1 MRHNRFTSQSGR
13 GILSRKKVVMKKENS
28 RIALLLGSPRHKAL
42 WVFGLA
48 CVIFLFTLFSFT
60 LSHKPSQLSPIWFPS
75 AIMMAAFYRF
85 PGALWP
91 AIALAGIAGIV
102 GATSLYSPTITLLY
116 PLTNV
121 AEALIGALL
130 MRRWLTREDPL
141 QTLQDW
147 TRMAIA
153 SALIPSLLGGMLIGG
168 LAPEGTKWQSL
179 LVWVLSEATGALALV
194 PLGLLLNAQFCK
206 RYRRN
211 PGELLPFLLTAAVT
225 LILSVLSLLY
235 LPWPFTCIM
244 VLLMWS
250 AVRQPRC
257 EAFLIFLV
265 TIMTVLTL
273 TTQHPQ
279 VLHMIENTLNGYALN
294 DLPGL
299 PFLMVLLPTGVMSIA
314 IHAVESERRRIIE
327 SETRFRNAME
337 YSAIGMAVVDTHGQW
352 LQVNKALSS
361 FLGYHQDEL
370 YQMTIQQVT
379 WHEDLPKEL
388 DKLNQLL
395 NGDIDT
401 YTLEKRYCTR
411 RGDIVWALLVVSL
424 VRNDDGTPLYFIKQI
439 EDIDDLKKSREA
451 NKQLMARI
459 TLANDALFQEKERLH
474 ITLKS
479 IHEAVVSTDNQQNII
494 FMNPVAEKMSGWTQ
508 AQAQGKPLLQVLHI
522 TYENDGFVIN
532 GLQQEDNHGD
542 NSEQDQVLRNRH
554 GDRFDIH
561 YTMTPLNT
569 QEGVRIGF
577 VLVIQDVTESR
588 KLLRQLSYNATHDAL
603 TRLPNRSNF
612 ESQLKGLLKLLP
624 GSHQSHALVML
635 DLDFFKAV
643 NDSAG
648 HAAGDALL
656 YEIAILMRSLLRP
669 SDILAR
675 LGGDE
680 FGFILRHCTTE
691 QALHA
696 TQRVVDAINHYEF
709 TWAGRAHRVGA
720 SAGLTMIHE
729 HNAHL
734 AQALVQADAACY
746 ASKHD
751 GRGIVTVYTLNAH
764 SGDQA

>member
-1 MRHNRFTSQSGR
+1 
-13 GILSRKKVVMKKENS
+13 MKKENH
-28 RIALLLGSPRHKAL
+28 RIAFISSSPRHSAQL
-42 WVFGLA
+42 VFGLA
-48 CVIFLFTLFSFT
+48 FVIFLFTLFSFA
-60 LSHKPSQLSPIWFPS
+60 LSHKPSELSPIWFPT

-85 PGALWP
+85 HTVLWP
-91 AIALAGIAGIV
+91 AIALAGIAGII
-102 GATSLYSPTITLLY
+102 GATSLYSPSISLLY

-121 AEALIGALL
+121 TEALIGALL
-130 MRRWLTREDPL
+130 MRRWLVREDPL
-141 QTLQDW
+141 KDLHDW
-147 TRMAIA
+147 SKMAIA
-153 SALIPSLLGGMLIGG
+153 SALIPPLLGGMLIGS
-168 LAPEGTKWQSL
+168 LAPGGTGWQTL
-179 LVWVLSEATGALALV
+179 LVWVFSEATGALALV
-194 PLGLLLNAQFCK
+194 PLGLLLDAQVFK
-206 RYRRN
+206 RYRQR
-211 PGELLPFLLTAAVT
+211 PRELIPFLLTAAMT
-225 LILSVLSLLY
+225 LILSLLSMLY

-250 AVRQPRC
+250 AVRQRRC
-257 EAFLIFLV
+257 EAFLIFLI

-273 TTQHPQ
+273 TALHPQ
-279 VLHMIENTLNGYALN
+279 VLHMIESTLNGYALT

-314 IHAVESERRRIIE
+314 IHAVDSERRRIIE

-352 LQVNKALSS
+352 LQVNKALGT
-361 FLGYHQDEL
+361 FLGYNQDEL
-370 YQMTIQQVT
+370 HQMTFQQVT
-379 WHEDLPKEL
+379 WHEDLPKDL
-388 DKLNQLL
+388 AQLNRLL

-411 RGDIVWALLVVSL
+411 TGDIVWALLVVSL

-474 ITLKS
+474 ITLRS
-479 IHEAVVSTDNQQNII
+479 IHDAVVSTDNQQNII

-508 AQAQGKPLLQVLHI
+508 AQAHGKPLLQVLHI

-532 GLQQEDNHGD
+532 GLRQEDKNRD
-542 NSEQDQVLRNRH
+542 ESEQDKVLRNRH

-569 QEGVRIGF
+569 QEGDRIGF

-603 TRLPNRSNF
+603 THLPNRSSF

-656 YEIAILMRSLLRP
+656 HEIAVLMRSMLRP

-680 FGFILRHCTTE
+680 FGFILRHCSTE
-691 QALHA
+691 QALNA
-696 TQRVVDAINHYEF
+696 TERVVDAINHYEF
-709 TWAGRAHRVGA
+709 SWAGRAHRVGA
-720 SAGLTMIHE
+720 SAGITMIHE
-729 HNAHL
+729 HNARP
-734 AQALVQADAACY
+734 AEALVQADAACY

-751 GRGIVTVYTLNAH
+751 GRGIVTVYASIVH
-764 SGDQA
+764 SGDQSSACQICNNA

>member
-1 MRHNRFTSQSGR
+1 
-13 GILSRKKVVMKKENS
+13 MKKENH
-28 RIALLLGSPRHKAL
+28 RIALISGSPRRLAQL
-42 WVFGLA
+42 VFGLGF
-48 CVIFLFTLFSFT
+48 VIFLFTLFSFS
-60 LSHKPSQLSPIWFPS
+60 LSRNPSELSPIWFPS

-85 PGALWP
+85 NGILWP
-91 AIALAGIAGIV
+91 AIALAGIAGIIA
-102 GATSLYSPTITLLY
+102 ATRLYSPTLSLLY

-121 AEALIGALL
+121 MEAVVGTLL
-130 MRRWLTREDPL
+130 LRRWLVREDPL
-141 QTLQDW
+141 QNLHDW

-153 SALIPSLLGGMLIGG
+153 SALIPPLLGGMLIGSC
-168 LAPEGTKWQSL
+168 APSGTGWQTL

-194 PLGLLLNAQFCK
+194 PLGLLINGQFFQ
-206 RYRRN
+206 RYRRH
-211 PGELLPFLLTAAVT
+211 PRELLPLLLTAAVT

-250 AVRQPRC
+250 AVRQPRR
-257 EAFLIFLV
+257 EAFLIALI

-273 TTQHPQ
+273 TAQHPL
-279 VLHMIENTLNGYALN
+279 VLHMIESTLAGYRLAN
-294 DLPGL
+294 MPGL

-314 IHAVESERRRIIE
+314 MHAVESERRRIAE
-327 SETRFRNAME
+327 SENRFRNAME

-352 LQVNKALSS
+352 LQVNKALGT
-361 FLGYHQDEL
+361 FLGYQQDEL
-370 YQMTIQQVT
+370 HQMTFQQVT
-379 WHEDLPKEL
+379 WHEDLPKDL
-388 DKLNQLL
+388 AQLNRLL
-395 NGDIDT
+395 NGEIDN

-411 RGDIVWALLVVSL
+411 RGDIVWALLAVSL

-508 AQAQGKPLLQVLHI
+508 AQAHGKPLLEVLHI
-522 TYENDGFVIN
+522 TYEDDGFVIKN
-532 GLQQEDNHGD
+532 YRQEDKNGD
-542 NSEQDQVLRNRH
+542 ESEHDKVLRNRH

-569 QEGVRIGF
+569 QEGDRIGF

-603 TRLPNRSNF
+603 TGLPNRSSF
-612 ESQLKGLLKLLP
+612 ESQLKSLLKLLP

-656 YEIAILMRSLLRP
+656 HEIATLMRSMLRP

-691 QALHA
+691 QALNA
-696 TQRVVDAINHYEF
+696 TDRVVDAINHYEF
-709 TWAGRAHRVGA
+709 TWAGRSHRVGA

-729 HNAHL
+729 HNARL
-734 AQALVQADAACY
+734 AEALVQADAACY
-746 ASKHD
+746 TSKHD
-751 GRGIVTVYTLNAH
+751 GRGIVTVYSLPAH
-764 SGDQA
+764 SGDQSSVCQICNNA